1 MLGDEEAKHAM
12 GLAYRIFLTHAT
24 ATLLTPAELRALSN
38 DEIGAKMIAI
48 VEGAWGGIDDNN
60 EVWNPAIMA
69 LALSHSLL

>member
-12 GLAYRIFLTHAT
+12 GLAYRIFLTHEHGV
-24 ATLLTPAELRALSN
+24 LTPAELRALSN

-48 VEGAWGGIDDNN
+48 VEGAWGGIDDND

-69 LALSHSLL
+69 LALSDSLM

>member
-38 DEIGAKMIAI
+38 DEIGAKMSAALK
-48 VEGAWGGIDDNN
+48 VDDNDD
-60 EVWNPAIMA
+60 VWNPAIMA